1 MSLFLK
7 PFLFYQQS
15 CMSPADDDGSGGGG
29 SGGDEGDAGDKGGD
43 DGSDKGGSGDEVGD
57 KKSGLID
64 KNKIMGKGGDGD
76 KDQNADK
83 DKGGK
88 KADRPDHIPEKFWDP
103 EKGEP
108 RLEAMAKAYQDLEKK
123 LGNNKKA
130 PDDYKIELDDDLK
143 QLFDPKKADS
153 DPMLKWFK
161 DYAKSNNFTQEMFN
175 DALKGFGKT
184 AGDFLK
190 GEGAP
195 PAMPDPKEELGKLG
209 KNGQAIVDNQVEFL
223 SGLFKRGELNEGQM
237 QEILILTETAAG
249 IQALQAIRKHYGE
262 AQSIP
267 LDLKADGGIKS
278 ADELRTM
285 QADKRYGND
294 KEYTDMVDKEYERK
308 YGNGNSG
315 QSQRSPL
322 Y

>member
-7 PFLFYQQS
+7 QFGFYPQL

-29 SGGDEGDAGDKGGD
+29 SGGDDGDADKGGD
-43 DGSDKGGSGDEVGD
+43 YQGGSGDDGGD
-57 KKSGLID
+57 KKGGLID
-64 KNKIMGKGGDGD
+64 KDKIMGKGEGD
-76 KDQNADK
+76 KDPDPDADK
-83 DKGGK
+83 DKGK
-88 KADRPDHIPEKFWDP
+88 KAERPEHIPEKFWDP
-103 EKGEP
+103 EKGEI
-108 RLEAMAKAYQDLEKK
+108 RHEAMAKAYQDLEKK

-143 QLFDPKKADS
+143 KLFQADKVES

-195 PAMPDPKEELGKLG
+195 PPMPDAKEELGKLG

-262 AQSIP
+262 AQNIP
-267 LDLKADGGIKS
+267 LDLKADGGVKS

-285 QADKRYGND
+285 QADKRYGAD

-308 YGNGNSG
+308 YGNGKSG
-315 QSQRSPL
+315 ESQRSPL